1 MRNQN
6 FQTLFIDINYYR
18 FTHQYLLYNLI
29 FKLILYTW
37 IFFRRNYAQFM
48 QIKIEEFKT
57 FIYEE
62 TPPDVSFLPML
73 VRRKLDM
80 TGKIVISLAHALTQ
94 GKTNYK
100 SVYASRYGYLNEVIN
115 LFEGLNSGAGVSP
128 NGFSSSVHN
137 FPIGMQSIIAK
148 NKASYTAIAG
158 CKDSLELGLL
168 EAFCLNED
176 VLYIYVQGSLNEVIQ
191 ADEPPQIASGLG
203 LFATPSKTG
212 INVEFGNFSNTSI
225 QFEQISQFL
234 EKGGELCGKFLKLT
248 I

>member
-1 MRNQN
+1 
-6 FQTLFIDINYYR
+6 
-18 FTHQYLLYNLI
+18 
-29 FKLILYTW
+29 
-37 IFFRRNYAQFM
+37 M
-48 QIKIEEFKT
+48 QIKIEQFKT

-94 GKTNYK
+94 DKSNYK
-100 SVYASRYGYLNEVIN
+100 SVYASRYGYLNDVTT
-115 LFEGLNSGAGVSP
+115 LLEGLNSGVGVSP

-158 CKDSLELGLL
+158 CEDSLELGLL

-176 VLYIYVQGSLNEVIQ
+176 VLYIYVQEMLDNVIQ
-191 ADEPPQIASGLG
+191 ADEPPQNVLGLG
-203 LFATPSKTG
+203 LFATPSKAG
-212 INVEFGNFSNTSI
+212 INVEFGNFCDISI
-225 QFEQISQFL
+225 QFDQLSQFL
-234 EKGGELCGKFLKLT
+234 ENGGELCGKFLKLT